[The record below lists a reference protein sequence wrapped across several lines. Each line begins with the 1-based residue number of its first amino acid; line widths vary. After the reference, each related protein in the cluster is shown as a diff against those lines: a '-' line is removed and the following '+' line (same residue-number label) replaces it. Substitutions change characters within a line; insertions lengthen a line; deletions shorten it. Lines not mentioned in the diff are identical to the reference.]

1 MDFLKNPSEI
11 SLLIM
16 EEKSLQTIKESIKE
30 LIEKAGFSCEIEI
43 KESAR
48 DEGQEE
54 VICNIQTKEDSNL
67 LIGQYGVNLQS
78 FQHIARMIV
87 RKRISDKLN
96 FILDINSY
104 REQKNQSIIEQAKE
118 AAQQAINEG
127 RVIIMKPMSAYERRL
142 VHMELSKN
150 EKIMTESVGE
160 GENRKVLVKPTN
172 EIS

>member
-1 MDFLKNPSEI
+1 
-11 SLLIM
+11 M
-16 EEKSLQTIKESIKE
+16 EEKNLKTIQESVKE
-30 LIEKAGFSCEIEI
+30 LMEKAGFSCKVETKSIAKEEDDTEI
-43 KESAR
+43 S
-48 DEGQEE
+48 
-54 VICNIQTKEDSNL
+54 CNIQTTEDSNL

-87 RKRISDKLN
+87 RKKVSDKIN
-96 FILDINSY
+96 FTLDINSY

-150 EKIMTESVGE
+150 EKVLTESVGE
-160 GENRKVLVKPTN
+160 GENRKILVKPSN
-172 EIS
+172 EI